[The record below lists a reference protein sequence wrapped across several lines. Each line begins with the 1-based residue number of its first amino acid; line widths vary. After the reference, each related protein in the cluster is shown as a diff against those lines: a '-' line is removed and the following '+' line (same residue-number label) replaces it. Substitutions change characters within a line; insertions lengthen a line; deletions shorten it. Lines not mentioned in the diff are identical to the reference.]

1 MNERLATLY
10 DYTKFH
16 IGFYIT
22 LFSAIV
28 ALVELDDFVPYYPSL
43 LLKTAAVFLALAG
56 MAGGIICTNILLH
69 GDDDVWEFYAR
80 SIGPWESQ
88 GLEARSVVRFEHSCF
103 WIAVLCGLMAL
114 WLRDL

>member
-1 MNERLATLY
+1 MNERLAALY

-22 LFSAIV
+22 LYSAIV
-28 ALVELDDFVPYYPSL
+28 ALVELDDLRHYPSL
-43 LLKTAAVFLALAG
+43 LLKTAALFLALAG
-56 MAGGIICTNILLH
+56 MAGGIICTNIPLH
-69 GDDDVWEFYAR
+69 GNDDVREFYAR

-103 WIAVLCGLMAL
+103 WVAVL
-114 WLRDL
+114 